1 MTLVFGA
8 YVPNAPFLISP
19 PEFHGVG
26 ESAAQRLR
34 GLDVLG
40 RYRPDTIVVSSP
52 HWVTGPE
59 FRVNTS
65 ARPRQ
70 IYDFSGFPPALSQ
83 IRYEPEGDPALAR
96 RLVEAGRAAGL
107 SVSATEEWGLDHG
120 AWAPLLHVSPGARV
134 PVVPLSIQ
142 AGDPALHLRWG
153 EAIRPALEETGQ
165 RVVFLATGSIVHNFA
180 RIGPDPNARWLE
192 GEAIE
197 REILARVAALDREG
211 LVHFDRRKWV
221 LVQPEGNLGPLFTLL
236 GALDRRFR
244 ADVVPLETVFG
255 GVSLSI
261 VAFLAI

>member
-8 YVPNAPFLISP
+8 FVPNAPFLISP

-26 ESAAQRLR
+26 ESAVEVLR

-40 RYRPDTIVVSSP
+40 RYRPETIVVSSP

-59 FRVNTS
+59 FQVNTS

-83 IRYEPEGDPALAR
+83 IRYEPEGDPVLAR

-107 SVSATEEWGLDHG
+107 RVSGTEGWGLDHG
-120 AWAPLLHVSPGARV
+120 AWAPLLHIAPGARV

-142 AGDPALHLRWG
+142 AGDPPLHLRWG
-153 EAIRPALEETGQ
+153 EAIRSALEETER
-165 RVVFLATGSIVHNFA
+165 RVVFLATGSVVHNFD
-180 RIGPDPNARWLE
+180 RIGPDPGARWLE

-197 REILARVAALDREG
+197 REILARVTALDREG

-244 ADVVPLETVFG
+244 AEVASSETVFG
-255 GVSLSI
+255 GVSLSTI
-261 VAFLAI
+261 TFRAT